1 MGLGRTVF
9 KKLNDLTYLKLSLFF
24 QLGSLLLLTIVSIW
38 HIVVLY
44 EVFVLLS
51 IIFDMIYL
59 LGTVYMIFEV
69 YKVSE
74 TQNYENHQFTE
85 CQAYW
90 NIFQFVYLLFV
101 IGNTYF
107 RAFGALSNA
116 SFTPIFVFYIV
127 TLIVFV
133 LNFIL
138 MLDSIQV
145 TTSECSDNSGI
156 NYLEEYDEKLRK
168 QHARVE
174 DDENDS
180 RLSKGLNSRK
190 RNSDRKDYIFSNEMV
205 VMGEELQPE
214 APKIRLS
221 KDKKVISQNG
231 SKVSDTDYNTKSK
244 KEQEYSNLLASD
256 PKEPGVLEKSMSDN

>member
-1 MGLGRTVF
+1 MGLARTVF
-9 KKLNDLTYLKLSLFF
+9 KKLTDLTYLKLSLFF
-24 QLGSLLLLTIVSIW
+24 QLGSLLLLTIVSVW

-44 EVFVLLS
+44 EVFVLIS
-51 IIFDMIYL
+51 IIFDMCYL
-59 LGTVYMIFEV
+59 LGTVYMIVEL

-107 RAFGALSNA
+107 RAFGALSNS
-116 SFTPIFVFYIV
+116 SFAPIFAFYIV
-127 TLIVFV
+127 TLVVFV

-145 TTSECSDNSGI
+145 TTSDCSDGSGI
-156 NYLEEYDEKLRK
+156 NYLEEYDERLRK
-168 QHARVE
+168 QHARMD
-174 DDENDS
+174 DDESDVK
-180 RLSKGLNSRK
+180 LSKGPGARK
-190 RNSDRKDYIFSNEMV
+190 RNSDRKNYIYSNEMI
-205 VMGEELQPE
+205 VMGEQLQAE

-221 KDKKVISQNG
+221 KDKKVISQSG
-231 SKVSDTDYNTKSK
+231 SKFSDTDYNTKSK
-244 KEQEYSNLLASD
+244 KEHEYSNLLVSD
-256 PKEPGVLEKSMSDN
+256 PREIDALEKSMSDN